1 MSIEERMTIDERR
14 KYLHSMRKRY
24 KQAGRLGQGHLLD
37 EMETIT
43 GLHRKTLTRLM
54 NGPLARKKRL
64 KQRGCTYGAEIDA
77 ALRVIAE
84 SVDYVCAERLTPNLT
99 WLAGH
104 LAAHAELTITPELLA
119 GLAQISVP
127 TVRRR
132 LARMQQDQ
140 RRLPRK
146 GPERANQITR
156 EIPMRRIPWDEAQPG
171 HFEIDL
177 VHHCG
182 ISASGEYVHT
192 LQWIDVATGWSE
204 RVAILGR
211 SYRVMECAFR
221 YILAR
226 LPFPILELHPDN
238 GSEFLNQH
246 LIRFFHEQVS
256 GADLSRSRP
265 YHKNDNRKVEQKNST
280 LVRALIGH
288 DRLDTVE
295 HTCLL
300 NQFYDQMWYYYNF
313 FQPVMH
319 LVEKQIT
326 PVAGQLAHVKRRFDQ
341 AQTPFDRL
349 CATNAMVEADRQRLR
364 DRRDQTN
371 PRQLRQDIYALR
383 DRLFALPGAVPG
395 SSQDVYQTMLMP
407 TTLTKG
413 ADTLVTLSI
422 E

>member
-1 MSIEERMTIDERR
+1 
-14 KYLHSMRKRY
+14 
-24 KQAGRLGQGHLLD
+24 
-37 EMETIT
+37 
-43 GLHRKTLTRLM
+43 
-54 NGPLARKKRL
+54 
-64 KQRGCTYGAEIDA
+64 
-77 ALRVIAE
+77 
-84 SVDYVCAERLTPNLT
+84 
-99 WLAGH
+99 
-104 LAAHAELTITPELLA
+104 
-119 GLAQISVP
+119 
-127 TVRRR
+127 
-132 LARMQQDQ
+132 
-140 RRLPRK
+140 
-146 GPERANQITR
+146 
-156 EIPMRRIPWDEAQPG
+156 MRRIPWDEAQPG
-171 HFEIDL
+171 HLEIDL

-211 SYRVMECAFR
+211 SYRVMEWAFR

-295 HTCLL
+295 QTCLL

-349 CATNAMVEADRQRLR
+349 CATDAMAEADRQRLR

-371 PRQLRQDIYALR
+371 PRQLRRDIYALR
-383 DRLFALPGAVPG
+383 DRLFALPMAVPG
-395 SSQDVYQTMLMP
+395 SSQDVFQTMLMP
-407 TTLTKG
+407 TILTKG
-413 ADTLVTLSI
+413 ADTPVTLSF

>member
-24 KQAGRLGQGHLLD
+24 EQGGRLEQGHLLD

-43 GLHRKTLTRLM
+43 GLHRKTLTRLI
-54 NGPLARKKRL
+54 NGPLVRKQRQQ
-64 KQRGCTYGAEIDA
+64 QRGCTYGAEIDD

-99 WLAGH
+99 WLAEH
-104 LAAHAELTITPELLA
+104 LAAHNELSTTPELLTA
-119 GLAQISVP
+119 LAQISVS

-132 LARMQQDQ
+132 LERIQQDQ
-140 RRLPRK
+140 PHLPRK
-146 GPERANQITR
+146 GPERANQVTR
-156 EIPMRRIPWDEAQPG
+156 AIPMRRIPWDEAQPG

-182 ISASGEYVHT
+182 CSASGEYVHT

-204 RVAILGR
+204 RVALLGR
-211 SYRVMECAFR
+211 SYRVMEWAFR

-226 LPFPILELHPDN
+226 LPSPILELHPDN

-256 GADLSRSRP
+256 GAHLSRSRP

-280 LVRALIGH
+280 LVRALIGYE
-288 DRLDTVE
+288 RLDTVE
-295 HTCLL
+295 QTCLL
-300 NQFYDQMWYYYNF
+300 NQFYDQMWLYYNF

-319 LVEKQIT
+319 LVEKQVTPIT
-326 PVAGQLAHVKRRFDQ
+326 GQLAHVKRRYDQ
-341 AQTPFDRL
+341 AQTPVDRL
-349 CATNAMVEADRQRLR
+349 CATDAISEADRQRLHSL
-364 DRRDQTN
+364 RDQTN
-371 PRQLRQDIYALR
+371 PRQLRQAIYALR
-383 DRLFALPGAVPG
+383 DRLFALPAAVPG

-407 TTLTKG
+407 TTLMKG
-413 ADTLVTLSI
+413 ADIPVALSF